1 MGLNNII
8 KAFLPKDKV
17 FYALFEQ
24 VVENLQDMGNT
35 FRAAIEEK
43 DYNKRTQL
51 FKSLEAGEHKNDE
64 LTHEIFVELG
74 QNFITPFDRED
85 IHQLAMGLDDVA
97 DYILASSKKII
108 LYNVEEMDEFM
119 LQMAVIVQEGINALK
134 VAVMEL
140 RNMKRLREITK
151 ACVDINEVE
160 NKADDL
166 LDKGIS
172 RLFSENIP
180 VIELI
185 KLKDIYQ
192 DMEVITDKCENAA
205 DVIES
210 IIIKYA

>member
-172 RLFSENIP
+172 RLFSDNIP

>member
-134 VAVMEL
+134 VAEMEL

-151 ACVDINEVE
+151 ACVDNYEVE

-172 RLFSENIP
+172 RLFSDNIP
-180 VIELI
+180 EIE
-185 KLKDIYQ
+185 
-192 DMEVITDKCENAA
+192 
-205 DVIES
+205 
-210 IIIKYA
+210 

>member
-24 VVENLQDMGNT
+24 VVENLQEMGNT
-35 FRAAIEEK
+35 FRTAIEEK
-43 DYNKRTQL
+43 DYNKRMQL
-51 FKSLEAGEHKNDE
+51 FKSLEDGEHKNDD

-192 DMEVITDKCENAA
+192 DMEIITDKCENAA

>member
-24 VVENLQDMGNT
+24 VVENLQEMGNT
-35 FRAAIEEK
+35 FRTAIEEK
-43 DYNKRTQL
+43 DYNKRMQL
-51 FKSLEAGEHKNDE
+51 FKSLEDGEHKNDD

-119 LQMAVIVQEGINALK
+119 LQMAVLVQEGINALK

-192 DMEVITDKCENAA
+192 DMEIITDKCENAA

-210 IIIKYA
+210 IIIKYS

>member
-1 MGLNNII
+1 MGLNNFI

-17 FYALFEQ
+17 FYSLFEQ
-24 VVENLQDMGNT
+24 VVDNLQKMGDT
-35 FRAAIEEK
+35 FRTAIEEP
-43 DYNKRTQL
+43 DYTKRL
-51 FKSLEAGEHKNDE
+51 SLLKSLEDGEHINDE
-64 LTHEIFVELG
+64 FTHQIFIELG

-108 LYNVEEMDEFM
+108 LYNVEEIDDFM
-119 LQMAVIVQEGINALK
+119 KQMVVLIQNGINALK
-134 VAVMEL
+134 IAVKEL
-140 RNMKRLREITK
+140 RDMKRLREITQ
-151 ACVDINEVE
+151 ACVAINSVE
-160 NKADDL
+160 NQADDL

-180 VIELI
+180 AIELI

>member
-24 VVENLQDMGNT
+24 VVANLQEMGNT
-35 FRAAIEEK
+35 FRSAIEEK
-43 DYNKRTQL
+43 DYTKRMQL
-51 FKSLEAGEHKNDE
+51 LKSLEDGEHKNDE
-64 LTHEIFVELG
+64 LTHEIFIELG

-134 VAVMEL
+134 IAVMEL

-180 VIELI
+180 VIDLI

>member
-1 MGLNNII
+1 MGLNNFI

-17 FYALFEQ
+17 FYSLFEQ
-24 VVENLQDMGNT
+24 VVDNLQKMGDT
-35 FRAAIEEK
+35 FRAAIEEP
-43 DYNKRTQL
+43 DYTKRLTL
-51 FKSLEAGEHKNDE
+51 LKSLEDGEHINDE
-64 LTHEIFVELG
+64 FTHQIFIELG

-108 LYNVEEMDEFM
+108 LYNVEEIDDFM
-119 LQMAVIVQEGINALK
+119 KQMVVLVQNGINALK
-134 VAVMEL
+134 IAVKEL
-140 RNMKRLREITK
+140 RDMKRLREITQ
-151 ACVDINEVE
+151 ACVAINSVE
-160 NKADDL
+160 NQADDL

-172 RLFSENIP
+172 RLFTENIP
-180 VIELI
+180 AVELI